1 MFASVFRLGHWAKNE
16 DCCWKCT
23 CSKAQLREFDL
34 SASWRSSRLT
44 HSALLL
50 RCHQKG
56 VKPSPIFWMPFFSSN
71 VFKIDWLHTMD
82 LGCAAEWIGNL
93 FNHVL
98 PKLPGNSSADKCKH
112 LFLLIKSY
120 YDRHPEAPAQY
131 NNLVPTMFRQ
141 GKKGF
146 KLRGKAAEIRGL
158 VGFSHELATTH
169 LSREDPLEATMI
181 HGTSLL
187 CTCYGFLASDADMT
201 NFPSVARQFC
211 ILWRSLEEMHG
222 NSKLWKVKPKAH
234 LLCELAEFTKD
245 KPSKTWCYRDEEFGG
260 TIANLARLRGGKK
273 SPLALGRNVLLKFS
287 CTNSIPI
294 L

>member
-1 MFASVFRLGHWAKNE
+1 
-16 DCCWKCT
+16 
-23 CSKAQLREFDL
+23 
-34 SASWRSSRLT
+34 
-44 HSALLL
+44 
-50 RCHQKG
+50 
-56 VKPSPIFWMPFFSSN
+56 MPFFSSN